1 MRLSLI
7 KHHISSHVLSAVL
20 LVLVVLMGLFAI
32 TLFAEEMNEA
42 EGQYGIKNILTY
54 IALSLPGMA
63 VSNTGF
69 AMLIGCLMGLGVLA
83 NQSELTVMRTSGIS
97 VLRIIGMVL
106 RPMILLVLLST
117 LAGEYLVPKLNG
129 KASWLRTE
137 AVQQQTST
145 TLDSRRGLWLRQ
157 GNDFLHF
164 TRILPDGTLYGFSR
178 IAFNN
183 NRELQYVQYAS
194 KGIYSHDT
202 VAGNEGWQL
211 ENVHVTQFG
220 ADSVSTAATAQDQYW
235 HSELAPDLLGVVVT
249 EPDSMSLRELFHY
262 MRYLQTHG
270 QDNKQFAL
278 VFWQKALQ
286 PVAMIGLVLVA
297 ISFIFG
303 PLREATMGSRLF
315 TGVMVGVIFRFS
327 QDLLGPVSMV
337 YGFNPL
343 LAVGAPIALCWLLG
357 LLLLLRTR

>member
-1 MRLSLI
+1 MRLSLVRQ
-7 KHHISSHVLSAVL
+7 HIATHVLSAVL
-20 LVLVVLMGLFAI
+20 LVLVVLIGLFAV
-32 TLFAEEMNEA
+32 TLFAEEVNESA
-42 EGQYGIKNILTY
+42 GQYGMKNILTF
-54 IALSLPGMA
+54 IALSLPAMA
-63 VSNTGF
+63 VTNTGF

-83 NQSELTVMRTSGIS
+83 NQSELTVMRASGVS

-106 RPMILLVLLST
+106 RPMLLLVLLTS
-117 LAGEYLVPKLNG
+117 LAGEYLVPPLNSM
-129 KASWLRTE
+129 ASRLRTE

-145 TLDSRRGLWLRQ
+145 TLDSKRGLWLRQ
-157 GNDFLHF
+157 DNDFLHF
-164 TRILPDGTLYGFSR
+164 THILPDGTLYGFSR
-178 IAFNN
+178 ISFNDQH
-183 NRELQYVQYAS
+183 ELQYVQYAS
-194 KGIYSHDT
+194 KGEYAQPNADEP
-202 VAGNEGWQL
+202 AGWKL
-211 ENVHVTQFG
+211 DNVRITRFG
-220 ADSVSTAATAQDQYW
+220 ADSTSTDISDSDHYW
-235 HSELAPDLLGVVVT
+235 RSELAPELLGVVVT

-262 MRYLQTHG
+262 TRYLQSHA

-286 PVAMIGLVLVA
+286 PLAMIGLVLVA

-337 YGFNPL
+337 YGFSPL
-343 LAVGAPIALCWLLG
+343 LAVGAPIAVCWLLG

>member
-1 MRLSLI
+1 MHLSLI
-7 KHHISSHVLSAVL
+7 KQHISRHVMSAVL

-32 TLFAEEMNEA
+32 TLFAEEVNESA
-42 EGQYGIKNILTY
+42 GHYGMKNILTF

-106 RPMILLVLLST
+106 RPMLLLVLLST
-117 LAGEYLVPKLNG
+117 LAGEYLVPKLDSMANR
-129 KASWLRTE
+129 LRTE
-137 AVQQQTST
+137 AVQQQSNT
-145 TLDSRRGLWLRQ
+145 TLNSKRGLWLRQ

-164 TRILPDGTLYGFSR
+164 THILPDGTLYGFSR
-178 IAFNN
+178 IAFDN
-183 NRELQYVQYAS
+183 EGKLQSVQYAS
-194 KGIYSHDT
+194 KGIYSHGS
-202 VAGNEGWQL
+202 ASEPEGWKL
-211 ENVHVTQFG
+211 DNVHITRFG
-220 ADSVSTAATAQDQYW
+220 ADSTSNATQPEDAYW
-235 HSELAPDLLGVVVT
+235 RSELAPELLGVVVT
-249 EPDSMSLRELFHY
+249 EPESMSLRELFNY
-262 MRYLQTHG
+262 TRYLQSHE

-286 PVAMIGLVLVA
+286 PVAMIGLVIVA

-343 LAVGAPIALCWLLG
+343 IAVSAPIALCWLLG